1 MYNSSLPHNSGER
14 QTATIR
20 PTAPP
25 YVRCL
30 YTIKVLDRTTNSIIC
45 MPCYLT
51 KRLSHEHNDGEF
63 RLLVT
68 HYLVKGLPELY
79 YCNYCFRNLTL
90 NLSANQCTTCIEK
103 YTQVVTLINN
113 FDIDIHYINFTYDIL
128 NDQLRYTSVT

>member
-1 MYNSSLPHNSGER
+1 MYNSSISHSSGEG
-14 QTATIR
+14 QPAIIR

-30 YTIKVLDRTTNSIIC
+30 YTIKVLDRTTNAIIC
-45 MPCYLT
+45 MPCYLI
-51 KRLSHEHNDGEF
+51 KRLLHVLNDGES

-68 HYLVKGLPELY
+68 HYLVKGSPELY
-79 YCNYCFRNLTL
+79 YCNNCFRNLTL

-103 YTQVVTLINN
+103 YTQVVALINN

>member
-1 MYNSSLPHNSGER
+1 MHNSSIPRNSGEG
-14 QTATIR
+14 QPAIIR

-30 YTIKVLDRTTNSIIC
+30 YTIKVLDRTTNNIIC

-51 KRLSHEHNDGEF
+51 KRLLHEHNDGEF

-68 HYLVKGLPELY
+68 HYLVKGSHELC

-90 NLSANQCTTCIEK
+90 NLSANQCITCIEK
-103 YTQVVTLINN
+103 YAQVVALIHN
-113 FDIDIHYINFTYDIL
+113 FDIDICYINFTYDVL
-128 NDQLRYTSVT
+128 NEQLRYTSVT